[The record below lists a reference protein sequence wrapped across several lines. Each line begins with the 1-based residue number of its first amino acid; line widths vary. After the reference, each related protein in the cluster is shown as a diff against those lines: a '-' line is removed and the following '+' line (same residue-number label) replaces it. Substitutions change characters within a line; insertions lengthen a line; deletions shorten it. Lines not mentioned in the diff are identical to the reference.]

1 MKTYGIIGF
10 PLTHSFSQKYFTEK
24 FQREGISDC
33 SYEVY
38 PIRSV
43 YELNDLIKQH
53 SNLHGLNV
61 TIPYKQLVLHHL
73 NSIKEIPFGLKAC
86 NCIKIKEGKTYGYNT
101 DIIGF
106 ERSLLP
112 YLKPYHK
119 KALILGNGGA
129 AEAVKFVFDKLNI
142 TYSMVSRKIHD
153 GSELTYQDLNKSI
166 IEENKLIVNTTPL
179 GTFPNV
185 HESPDIPYQFVTPEH
200 FLYDL
205 VYNPEKPLF
214 LQKAEEHGATIKN
227 GYEMLII
234 QAAESWRI
242 WNED

>member
-38 PIRSV
+38 PIKSV
-43 YELNDLIKQH
+43 HELSDLIKQH
-53 SNLHGLNV
+53 STLQGLNV

-73 NSIKEIPFGLKAC
+73 NSIKEIPFGLRAC

-101 DIIGF
+101 DITGF
-106 ERSLLP
+106 EKSLLP
-112 YLKPYHK
+112 YLKAYHNS
-119 KALILGNGGA
+119 ALILGNGGA

-142 TYSMVSRKIHD
+142 TYSIVSRKIHD
-153 GSELTYQDLNKSI
+153 GSLLTYQDLNRSI

-179 GTFPNV
+179 GTFPNIL
-185 HESPDIPYQFVTPEH
+185 ESPDIPFQFLTPDH

-205 VYNPEKPLF
+205 VYNPEKTLF
-214 LQKAEEHGATIKN
+214 LQKGEEHGATIKN
-227 GYEMLII
+227 GYEMLMI
-234 QAAESWRI
+234 QAEESWRI

>member
-1 MKTYGIIGF
+1 MKKYGIIGF

-38 PIRSV
+38 PIKSV
-43 YELNDLIKQH
+43 NELNDLIKQN

-73 NSIKEIPFGLKAC
+73 NSIKEIPFGLRAC

-101 DIIGF
+101 DITGF

-112 YLKPYHK
+112 HLKPYHK

-129 AEAVKFVFDKLNI
+129 AEAVKFVFDKQNI
-142 TYSMVSRKIHD
+142 TYRIVSRKIHD
-153 GSELTYQDLNKSI
+153 GSELTYRDLNKSI
-166 IEENKLIVNTTPL
+166 IEEYKLIVNTTPL
-179 GTFPNV
+179 GTFPNIN
-185 HESPDIPYQFVTPEH
+185 ESPDIPYQFLTPDH
-200 FLYDL
+200 FLFDV
-205 VYNPEKPLF
+205 VYNPEKSLF
-214 LQKAEEHGATIKN
+214 LQKGEAAGAGIKN
-227 GYEMLII
+227 GHDMLII
-234 QAAESWRI
+234 QAEESWRI

>member
-1 MKTYGIIGF
+1 MKTYGLIGF
-10 PLTHSFSQKYFTEK
+10 PLSHSFSQKYFTEK

-43 YELNDLIKQH
+43 YELNDLIKQN

-61 TIPYKQLVLHHL
+61 TIPYKQLVFHHL
-73 NSIKEIPFGLKAC
+73 NSIKEIPFGLRSC

-101 DIIGF
+101 DIKGF
-106 ERSLLP
+106 EKSLLP

-119 KALILGNGGA
+119 NALILGNGGA

-142 TYSMVSRKIHD
+142 NYRIVSRKIHD
-153 GSELTYQDLNKSI
+153 GSELTYRDLNKTI

-185 HESPDIPYQFVTPEH
+185 HESPDMPYQFLTPEH

-205 VYNPEKPLF
+205 IYNPEKTLF
-214 LQKAEEHGATIKN
+214 LQKGEAAGAQIKN
-227 GYEMLII
+227 GYEMLVL
-234 QAAESWRI
+234 QAEESWRI